1 MRFTNVALLDEVAPD
16 RPGWRR
22 HLPAA
27 VLVLGVIAATLGF
40 AKPAVADVD
49 DERSGV
55 VILAIDTSLSMEATD
70 VAPSRFKAAK
80 DAAKVFLDNVPEGV
94 RIGVVGFDGQA
105 RQLLAP
111 TDNTD
116 AVARTIDR
124 LQLGEGTAIGEAV
137 ATSLGTISDTLEQDT
152 ETTTTTAGE
161 DDEAP
166 ATVVLLSDGETTSG
180 RPNDEAA
187 ALAEEQG
194 VPVHT
199 IAFGTDRGSVTAPDG
214 QQVPVPVNRPA
225 LQRLATQTDGQYF
238 PAASADQL
246 EAGLRAARPLG
257 RGRRRDP
264 PRGGRLVHRH
274 RPGARRPGRRRLP
287 ALVQPP
293 AVASASPVRSDRFLA
308 GSMALGWAER
318 GPGHDRGRVSR
329 RSRLTTGGSA
339 WLRRPWSRRRGGRR
353 RPLGRRRPWRR
364 SPPACAAASDRA
376 PSGPMANGAWRMRSR
391 GCPRSSL

>member
-1 MRFTNVALLDEVAPD
+1 MISRSSNRAGLWLLLIPVLLVAGYVVVQLTRRRYAVRFTNVALLDEVAPD

-80 DAAKVFLDNVPEGV
+80 DAAKVFLDNVPDGV

-152 ETTTTTAGE
+152 ETTTTTRRRRTMTRRRRRWCCSPTAR
-161 DDEAP
+161 P
-166 ATVVLLSDGETTSG
+166 RSG

-214 QQVPVPVNRPA
+214 QQVPVPVNRQA

-238 PAASADQL
+238 PAATADQL
-246 EAGLRAARPLG
+246 KQVYEQLG
-257 RGRRRDP
+257 RSAVAGDVIHREVGDWFI
-264 PRGGRLVHRH
+264 GIALVLVALAAA
-274 RPGARRPGRRRLP
+274 GSLLWFSRLP
-287 ALVQPP
+287 
-293 AVASASPVRSDRFLA
+293 
-308 GSMALGWAER
+308 
-318 GPGHDRGRVSR
+318 
-329 RSRLTTGGSA
+329 
-339 WLRRPWSRRRGGRR
+339 
-353 RPLGRRRPWRR
+353 
-364 SPPACAAASDRA
+364 
-376 PSGPMANGAWRMRSR
+376 
-391 GCPRSSL
+391 

>member
-166 ATVVLLSDGETTSG
+166 ATVVLLSDGETTVG

-199 IAFGTDRGSVTAPDG
+199 IAFGTDRGLGHRAR
-214 QQVPVPVNRPA
+214 RPA
-225 LQRLATQTDGQYF
+225 GAGAREPPG
-238 PAASADQL
+238 PAAPGHPDRRAVL
-246 EAGLRAARPLG
+246 PRGHRRPAEAGLRAARSLG
-257 RGRRRDP
+257 RRRRRDP

-274 RPGARRPGRRRLP
+274 RLGPRGLGRRRLP

-293 AVASASPVRSDRFLA
+293 ARQSSSPASA
-308 GSMALGWAER
+308 ALRA
-318 GPGHDRGRVSR
+318 
-329 RSRLTTGGSA
+329 
-339 WLRRPWSRRRGGRR
+339 
-353 RPLGRRRPWRR
+353 
-364 SPPACAAASDRA
+364 A
-376 PSGPMANGAWRMRSR
+376 PSR
-391 GCPRSSL
+391 

>member
-1 MRFTNVALLDEVAPD
+1 MLNDLSFLEPSRLWLLLVPIALLAVYVVVQRTRKRYAVRFSNVALLDEVAPD

-27 VLVLGVIAATLGF
+27 VLVLGVVAATLGF

-55 VILAIDTSLSMEATD
+55 IILAIDTSLSMEATD
-70 VAPSRFKAAK
+70 VAPSRLEAAK
-80 DAAKVFLDNVPEGV
+80 DAAKVFLENVPDGV

-124 LQLGEGTAIGEAV
+124 LRLGEGTAIGEAV
-137 ATSLGTISDTLEQDT
+137 AASLETIASTLDRDGEA
-152 ETTTTTAGE
+152 TTTAAPAE
-161 DDEAP
+161 ESP

-199 IAFGTDRGSVTAPDG
+199 IAFGTDQGSVVAPDG
-214 QQVPVPVNRPA
+214 QRVQVPVNRAA
-225 LQRLATQTDGQYF
+225 LQRLATQTDGRYF
-238 PAASADQL
+238 PAASAEQL
-246 EAGLRAARPLG
+246 EQVYEQLGQSAVAGEVIQREVGDWFIGVALVLLALAAAGSL
-257 RGRRRDP
+257 
-264 PRGGRLVHRH
+264 LWFS
-274 RPGARRPGRRRLP
+274 RLP
-287 ALVQPP
+287 
-293 AVASASPVRSDRFLA
+293 
-308 GSMALGWAER
+308 
-318 GPGHDRGRVSR
+318 
-329 RSRLTTGGSA
+329 
-339 WLRRPWSRRRGGRR
+339 
-353 RPLGRRRPWRR
+353 
-364 SPPACAAASDRA
+364 
-376 PSGPMANGAWRMRSR
+376 
-391 GCPRSSL
+391 